1 MARRTKTNRSPAF
14 KAKVALAALQDGKTV
29 QQLATLFNEQ
39 LLLPGLHLGRM
50 HVEERGQ
57 LLDGLAVLQGCQ
69 GHFGFERRTAIR
81 LRASGHDP
89 LRDRRPTLTPL
100 AITPPDPHNTP
111 ACSAPRKWG
120 PLHSGHREDW

>member
-29 QQLATLFNEQ
+29 QQLATLFNVHPTQVQTWKKQ
-39 LLLPGLHLGRM
+39 LL
-50 HVEERGQ
+50 VEERGQ

-120 PLHSGHREDW
+120 PLHSGHRE